1 MGRFVRIA
9 TLLSVYLAW
18 ICGMAFV
25 DLSCQDDH
33 TDGQQ
38 RYADCCECHH
48 KDCHKVHFEQ
58 PHSCNHDHSCK
69 LVFYDTDKKHSL
81 IVEPAA
87 LCIAAQLEDNLSIEN
102 IHTIRRP
109 RHYERG
115 VPIRSVCITSRRGM
129 RAPPVVA

>member
-25 DLSCQDDH
+25 DLSCQDSHACSQSDC
-33 TDGQQ
+33 
-38 RYADCCECHH
+38 ADCCECHH
-48 KDCHKVHFEQ
+48 EDCHKVHFEQ

-69 LVFYDTDKKHSL
+69 LVFYDTSKKNSL
-81 IVEPAA
+81 IIEPTA
-87 LCIAAQLEDNLSIEN
+87 LCIAAQLEDNLSIED
-102 IHTIRRP
+102 IPSIRQP
-109 RHYERG
+109 RYYERG
-115 VPIRSVCITSRRGM
+115 VPIHSVCITSRRGM